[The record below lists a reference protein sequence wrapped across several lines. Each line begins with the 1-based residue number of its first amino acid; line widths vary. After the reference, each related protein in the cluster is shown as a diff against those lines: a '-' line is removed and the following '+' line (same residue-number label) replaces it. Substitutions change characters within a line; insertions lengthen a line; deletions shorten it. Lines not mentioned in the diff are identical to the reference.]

1 MASLVEVLIDT
12 LTKEESEYVTLLD
25 RSRTKTP
32 VIVKGDVEKLQTI
45 TDEEQSVVDRLIA
58 LDSRRAEAMKDIAE
72 VMNRDVATLKLSHL
86 IEMLEKRPSERD
98 ALVSLLDRLKA
109 TVGELRMVNDQN
121 RELIKQ
127 SLDIVE
133 FNLNLIK
140 SQRSAPETGNYNRSA
155 DIAGSALGG
164 PTGGF
169 DAKQ

>member
-25 RSRTKTP
+25 LSRKKTP
-32 VIVKGDVEKLQTI
+32 VIVAGDTEKLQII

-58 LDSRRAEAMKDIAE
+58 LDAKRADTMSDIAD
-72 VMNRDVATLKLSHL
+72 VMNKDVKTLKLSHP
-86 IEMLEKRPSERD
+86 IEMLAKRPAERD
-98 ALVSLLDRLKA
+98 ALTALHDQLKA

-121 RELIKQ
+121 RELIRQ

-164 PTGGF
+164 PRGGF

>member
-25 RSRTKTP
+25 LSRKKTP
-32 VIVKGDVEKLQTI
+32 VVVAGDIEKLQII
-45 TDEEQSVVDRLIA
+45 TDEEQSVMDRLIA
-58 LDSRRAEAMKDIAE
+58 LDAKRAETMSDIAD
-72 VMNRDVATLKLSHL
+72 VMNRDVKTLKLSHL
-86 IEMLEKRPSERD
+86 IEMLVKRPAERE
-98 ALVSLLDRLKA
+98 ALTTLHDQLKA

-121 RELIKQ
+121 RELIRQ
-127 SLDIVE
+127 SLDIVD

-164 PTGGF
+164 PIGGF

>member
-25 RSRTKTP
+25 LSRKKTP
-32 VIVKGDVEKLQTI
+32 VIVAGEVEKLQNI
-45 TDEEQSVVDRLIA
+45 TDEEQSVVDRLVA
-58 LDSRRAEAMKDIAE
+58 LDAKRAEAMQDIAE
-72 VMNRDVATLKLSHL
+72 VMNKDVKTLKLSHL
-86 IEMLEKRPSERD
+86 IEMLEKRPAERD
-98 ALVSLLDRLKA
+98 ALRALHDQLKA
-109 TVGELRMVNDQN
+109 TVGELKMINDQN
-121 RELIKQ
+121 RELIRQ
-127 SLDIVE
+127 SLDIVD

-164 PTGGF
+164 PAGGF

>member
-25 RSRTKTP
+25 LSRKKTP
-32 VIVKGDVEKLQTI
+32 VIIAGEIEKLQII

-58 LDSRRAEAMKDIAE
+58 LDAKRADTMSDIAD
-72 VMNRDVATLKLSHL
+72 VMNKDVKTLKLSHL
-86 IEMLEKRPSERD
+86 IEMLAKRPAERD
-98 ALVSLLDRLKA
+98 ALTSLHDQLKA

-127 SLDIVE
+127 SLDIVD

-164 PTGGF
+164 PAGGF

>member
-25 RSRTKTP
+25 LSRKKTP
-32 VIVKGDVEKLQTI
+32 VIVAGEIENLQKI
-45 TDEEQSVVDRLIA
+45 TDEEQAVVDRLIA
-58 LDSRRAEAMKDIAE
+58 LDARRADAMKDIAE
-72 VMNRDVATLKLSHL
+72 VMNRDVKTLKLSNL
-86 IEMLEKRPSERD
+86 IEMLEKRPEERD
-98 ALVSLLDRLKA
+98 ALSLLHDRLKA

-121 RELIKQ
+121 RELIRQ
-127 SLDIVE
+127 SLDIVD

-140 SQRSAPETGNYNRSA
+140 SQRSAPETGNYNSSA
-155 DIAGSALGG
+155 DIAGSSLGG

>member
-12 LTKEESEYVTLLD
+12 LNKEESEYVTLLD
-25 RSRTKTP
+25 LSRKKTP
-32 VIVKGDVEKLQTI
+32 VIVAGEVEKLQKI
-45 TDEEQSVVDRLIA
+45 TDEEQSVVDRLAA
-58 LDSRRAEAMKDIAE
+58 LDSKRAETMRDIAD
-72 VMNRDVATLKLSHL
+72 VMNRDVTTLKLSHL

-98 ALVSLLDRLKA
+98 AIAALRDRLKA
-109 TVGELRMVNDQN
+109 TVGELKMINDQN
-121 RELIKQ
+121 RELIRQ
-127 SLDIVE
+127 SLDIVD

-155 DIAGSALGG
+155 GIAGSALGG

>member
-25 RSRTKTP
+25 LSKKKTP
-32 VIVKGDVEKLQTI
+32 VIVAGEVEKLQKI
-45 TDEEQSVVDRLIA
+45 TDEEQSVVDRLAA
-58 LDSRRAEAMKDIAE
+58 LDTKRAEAMKDIAE
-72 VMNRDVATLKLSHL
+72 VMNKDVKTLKLSHL

-98 ALVSLLDRLKA
+98 ALRALHDQLKA
-109 TVGELRMVNDQN
+109 TVGELRMINDQN
-121 RELIKQ
+121 RELIRQ
-127 SLDIVE
+127 SLDIVD

-164 PTGGF
+164 PSGSF